1 MSVPELIGL
10 IASVIAICELL
21 YKVAVYLYQK
31 KIFRWDI
38 LSHWQFKKIN
48 SSHGTFGHIVYLD
61 GFAGPFP
68 LQKKFE
74 ILNSVG
80 PEPIRPFRTNYSL
93 IISFVMDRYS
103 FRLECLSA

>member
-1 MSVPELIGL
+1 MIFSFVSVFSIGFEVEDRLRLMSVPELIGL

-61 GFAGPFP
+61 GFAGPF
-68 LQKKFE
+68 LFKKN
-74 ILNSVG
+74 LKS
-80 PEPIRPFRTNYSL
+80 
-93 IISFVMDRYS
+93 
-103 FRLECLSA
+103 